1 MNAVPRHD
9 GAIDRDSADVGLDAA
24 RLERIDAH
32 YTRYIDDGRLPGW
45 QVLVARHGDV
55 VYNRCRGWRNRE
67 VGTEF
72 TPDTIVRLYSMTK
85 PLTSVLA
92 MMLHEEG
99 RIGLKD
105 PVSNY
110 ISEFADTAVYRSGSY
125 LRPVTEPQ
133 VEPIRIW
140 HLLTHMS
147 GLTYGFHNTHPVD
160 AMYRAAGFEWG
171 SPAGADLAECCAR
184 WAQLP
189 LVFQPGSEWNYGV
202 STDVLGRVVEVVE
215 GKPLDEVM
223 RDRITT
229 PLGMVDTAFSVTDD
243 ERQGRL
249 AQLYIP
255 NPADLTAVAAPD
267 VLARSTAPT
276 MLSGGGGLFGTAQDY
291 LQFCRM
297 VAGGGSRGDVRLLG
311 RHTVDY
317 MGSNHLP
324 GGADLEQVG
333 RPLFAETSFDGV
345 GFGLGYSIVVDPV
358 ANRVPSSVG
367 EMAWGGAASTAFW
380 IDPVEDLIVVF
391 LTQLLPSSTHPIRP
405 ELKQLVYQ
413 ALVD

>member
-9 GAIDRDSADVGLDAA
+9 GAIDRNSTEVGLDTA
-24 RLERIDAH
+24 RLERIDTH
-32 YTRYIDDGRLPGW
+32 FTRYIDDGRLPGW

-55 VYNRCRGWRNRE
+55 VYNRCRGWRDRE
-67 VGTEF
+67 AGAEF

-105 PVSNY
+105 PVSKY
-110 ISEFADTAVYRSGSY
+110 ISEFADTAVYRSGSH

-215 GKPLDEVM
+215 GRPLDEVM

-229 PLGMVDTAFSVTDD
+229 PLGMVDTAFSVIDD
-243 ERQGRL
+243 ERRGRL

-255 NPADLTAVAAPD
+255 NPADLTAVAAPE

-291 LQFCRM
+291 LEFCRM
-297 VAGGGSRGDVRLLG
+297 VAGGGCHGDARLLG

-324 GGADLEQVG
+324 DGADLEQVG

-345 GFGLGYSIVVDPV
+345 GFGLGYSIVIDPV

>member
-9 GAIDRDSADVGLDAA
+9 GAIDRYSTEVGLDTA
-24 RLERIDAH
+24 RLERIDTH
-32 YTRYIDDGRLPGW
+32 FTRYIDDGRLPGW

-55 VYNRCRGWRNRE
+55 VYNRCRGWRDRE
-67 VGTEF
+67 AGVEF

-105 PVSNY
+105 PVSKY
-110 ISEFADTAVYRSGSY
+110 ISEFADTAVYRSGSH

-215 GKPLDEVM
+215 GRPLDEVM

>member
-9 GAIDRDSADVGLDAA
+9 GAIDRDPTDVGLDAA

-32 YTRYIDDGRLPGW
+32 FTRYIDDGRLPGW

-67 VGTEF
+67 AGTEF

-105 PVSNY
+105 PVTKY
-110 ISEFADTAVYRSGSY
+110 ISEFADTAVYRSGSH

>member
-1 MNAVPRHD
+1 MNVVPRHD
-9 GAIDRDSADVGLDAA
+9 GAIDRDPTDVGLDAA

-32 YTRYIDDGRLPGW
+32 FTRYIDDGRLPGW

-67 VGTEF
+67 AGTEF

-105 PVSNY
+105 PVSKY
-110 ISEFADTAVYRSGSY
+110 ISEFADTAVYRSGSH

>member
-9 GAIDRDSADVGLDAA
+9 GAIDRNSTEVGLDTA
-24 RLERIDAH
+24 RLERIDTH
-32 YTRYIDDGRLPGW
+32 FTRYIDDGRLPGW

-55 VYNRCRGWRNRE
+55 VYNRCRGWRDRE
-67 VGTEF
+67 AGAEF

-105 PVSNY
+105 PVSKY
-110 ISEFADTAVYRSGSY
+110 ISEFADTAVYRSGSH

-215 GKPLDEVM
+215 GRPLDEVM

>member
-1 MNAVPRHD
+1 MSAVPRHD
-9 GAIDRDSADVGLDAA
+9 GAIDCDPTDVGLDAA

-32 YTRYIDDGRLPGW
+32 FTRYIDDGRLPGW
-45 QVLVARHGDV
+45 QVLVARDGDV

-67 VGTEF
+67 AGTEF

-105 PVSNY
+105 PVSKY

-297 VAGGGSRGDVRLLG
+297 VAGGGSHGEVRLLG

-380 IDPVEDLIVVF
+380 IDPVEDLIVIF

>member
-9 GAIDRDSADVGLDAA
+9 GAIDRNPTEVGLDTA
-24 RLERIDAH
+24 RLERIDTH
-32 YTRYIDDGRLPGW
+32 FTRYIDDGRLPGW

-55 VYNRCRGWRNRE
+55 VYNRCRGWRDRE
-67 VGTEF
+67 AGAEF

-105 PVSNY
+105 PVSKY
-110 ISEFADTAVYRSGSY
+110 ISEFADTAVYRSGSH

-215 GKPLDEVM
+215 GRPLDEVM

-243 ERQGRL
+243 ERRGRL

-255 NPADLTAVAAPD
+255 NPADLTAVAAPE

-291 LQFCRM
+291 LEFCRM
-297 VAGGGSRGDVRLLG
+297 VAGGGCHGDARLLG

-324 GGADLEQVG
+324 DGADLEQVG

-345 GFGLGYSIVVDPV
+345 GFGLGYSIVIDPV

>member
-9 GAIDRDSADVGLDAA
+9 GAIDRDPTDVGLDAA

-32 YTRYIDDGRLPGW
+32 FTRYIDDGRLPGW

-67 VGTEF
+67 AGTEF

-105 PVSNY
+105 PVTKY
-110 ISEFADTAVYRSGSY
+110 ISEFADTAVYRSGSH

-215 GKPLDEVM
+215 CKPLDEVM

>member
-9 GAIDRDSADVGLDAA
+9 GAIDRNSTEVGLDTA
-24 RLERIDAH
+24 RLERIDTH
-32 YTRYIDDGRLPGW
+32 FTRYIDDGRLPGW

-55 VYNRCRGWRNRE
+55 VYNRCRGWRDRE
-67 VGTEF
+67 AGAEF

-105 PVSNY
+105 PVSKY
-110 ISEFADTAVYRSGSY
+110 ISEFADTAVYRSGSH

-215 GKPLDEVM
+215 GRPLDEVM

-243 ERQGRL
+243 ERRGRL

-255 NPADLTAVAAPD
+255 NPADLTALAAPD

-291 LQFCRM
+291 LEFCRM
-297 VAGGGSRGDVRLLG
+297 VAGGGCHGDARLLG

-324 GGADLEQVG
+324 DGADLEQVG

-345 GFGLGYSIVVDPV
+345 GFGLGYSIVIDPV

>member
-1 MNAVPRHD
+1 MSAVPRHD
-9 GAIDRDSADVGLDAA
+9 GAIDCHPTDVGLDAA

-32 YTRYIDDGRLPGW
+32 FTRYIDDGRLPGW

-55 VYNRCRGWRNRE
+55 VYNRCRGWRDRE
-67 VGTEF
+67 AGAEF

-105 PVSNY
+105 PVTKY
-110 ISEFADTAVYRSGSY
+110 ISEFADTAVYRSGSH

-243 ERQGRL
+243 ERRGRL

-255 NPADLTAVAAPD
+255 NPADLTAVAAPE

-297 VAGGGSRGDVRLLG
+297 VAGGGCHGDARLLG

-345 GFGLGYSIVVDPV
+345 GFGLGYSIVIDPV

>member
-1 MNAVPRHD
+1 MNVVPRHD
-9 GAIDRDSADVGLDAA
+9 GAIDRDPTDVGLDAA

-32 YTRYIDDGRLPGW
+32 FTRYIDDGRLPGW

-67 VGTEF
+67 AGTEF

-105 PVSNY
+105 PVSKY
-110 ISEFADTAVYRSGSY
+110 ISEFADTAVYRSGSH

-171 SPAGADLAECCAR
+171 SPAGADLAECCAQ

>member
-9 GAIDRDSADVGLDAA
+9 GAIDRNPTEVGLDTA
-24 RLERIDAH
+24 RLERIDTH
-32 YTRYIDDGRLPGW
+32 FTRYIDDGRLPGW

-55 VYNRCRGWRNRE
+55 VYNRCRGWRDRE
-67 VGTEF
+67 AGAEF

-105 PVSNY
+105 PVSKY
-110 ISEFADTAVYRSGSY
+110 ISEFADTAVYRSGSH

-243 ERQGRL
+243 ERRGRL

-255 NPADLTAVAAPD
+255 NPADLTAVAAPE

-291 LQFCRM
+291 LEFCRM
-297 VAGGGSRGDVRLLG
+297 VAGGGCHGDARLLG

-324 GGADLEQVG
+324 DGADLEQVG

-345 GFGLGYSIVVDPV
+345 GFGLGYSIVIDPV

>member
-1 MNAVPRHD
+1 MNVIPRHD
-9 GAIDRDSADVGLDAA
+9 GGIDRDPTQVGLDAE

-32 YTRYIDDGRLPGW
+32 FTRYIDDGRLPGW

-67 VGTEF
+67 DGTEF

-105 PVSNY
+105 PVSKY
-110 ISEFADTAVYRSGSY
+110 ISEFADTVVYRSGSH

-147 GLTYGFHNTHPVD
+147 GLTYGFHNTHAVD

-223 RDRITT
+223 RDRITN

-243 ERQGRL
+243 ERRGRL

-255 NPADLTAVAAPD
+255 NPADLTAVAAPAA
-267 VLARSTAPT
+267 LAQSTAPA
-276 MLSGGGGLFGTAQDY
+276 MLSGGAGLFGTAQDY

-297 VAGGGSRGDVRLLG
+297 VAGGGCHGDVRLLG

-324 GGADLEQVG
+324 GGADLEQIG

>member
-1 MNAVPRHD
+1 MNVVPRHD
-9 GAIDRDSADVGLDAA
+9 GAIDRDPTDVGLDAA

-32 YTRYIDDGRLPGW
+32 FTRYIDDGRLPGW

-67 VGTEF
+67 AGTEF

-105 PVSNY
+105 PVSKY
-110 ISEFADTAVYRSGSY
+110 ISEFADTAVYRSGSH

-171 SPAGADLAECCAR
+171 SPAGADLAECCAQ

-215 GKPLDEVM
+215 GTPLDEVM

>member
-9 GAIDRDSADVGLDAA
+9 GAIDRNPTEVGLDTA
-24 RLERIDAH
+24 RLERIDTH
-32 YTRYIDDGRLPGW
+32 FTRYIDDGRLPGW

-55 VYNRCRGWRNRE
+55 VYNRCRGWRDRE
-67 VGTEF
+67 AGAEF

-105 PVSNY
+105 PVSKY
-110 ISEFADTAVYRSGSY
+110 ISEFADTAVYRSGSH

-215 GKPLDEVM
+215 GRPLDEVM

-229 PLGMVDTAFSVTDD
+229 PLGMVDTAFSVIDD
-243 ERQGRL
+243 QRRGRL

-255 NPADLTAVAAPD
+255 NPADLTAVAAPE

-291 LQFCRM
+291 LEFCRM
-297 VAGGGSRGDVRLLG
+297 VAGGGCHGDARLLG

-324 GGADLEQVG
+324 DGADLEQVG

-345 GFGLGYSIVVDPV
+345 GFGLGYSIVIDPV

>member
-1 MNAVPRHD
+1 MNVVPRHD
-9 GAIDRDSADVGLDAA
+9 GAIDRDPTDVGLDAA

-32 YTRYIDDGRLPGW
+32 FTRYIDDGRLPGW

-67 VGTEF
+67 AGTEF

-105 PVSNY
+105 PVSKY
-110 ISEFADTAVYRSGSY
+110 ISEFADTAVYRSGSH

-171 SPAGADLAECCAR
+171 SPAGADLAECCAQ

-380 IDPVEDLIVVF
+380 IDPVEDLIVIF

>member
-1 MNAVPRHD
+1 MNVVPRHD
-9 GAIDRDSADVGLDAA
+9 GAVDRHPTDVGLDAA

-32 YTRYIDDGRLPGW
+32 FTRYIDDGRLPGW

-67 VGTEF
+67 AGTEF

-105 PVSNY
+105 PVSKY
-110 ISEFADTAVYRSGSY
+110 ISEFADTMVYRSGSH

>member
-1 MNAVPRHD
+1 MNVVPRHD
-9 GAIDRDSADVGLDAA
+9 GAVDRDPTDVGLDAA

-32 YTRYIDDGRLPGW
+32 FTRYIDDGRLPGW

-67 VGTEF
+67 AGTEF

-105 PVSNY
+105 PVSKY
-110 ISEFADTAVYRSGSY
+110 ISEFADTMVYRSGSH